1 LNSTPKSPGVR
12 GRAAATVNKTLTSQ
26 GLSKDI
32 KIYQQDCQRMVTAID
47 DYPAILLETPMAI
60 QLTKG
65 VQLYYRFQLKNL
77 PSPLMFDI

>member
-1 LNSTPKSPGVR
+1 MRGAASGV
-12 GRAAATVNKTLTSQ
+12 VNKSLTTQ
-26 GLSKDI
+26 NLSKDI

-47 DYPAILLETPMAI
+47 DYPAIQLETPIDI

-65 VQLYYRFQLKNL
+65 VKLYYRFQLKGL